1 VLSAET
7 TDHAYIWTWHVYNGE
22 FLFVHIFNVDV
33 GKTCI
38 HGGKTARIMTEMLTD
53 VTSGF
58 LRWSQFSTEKM
69 CFV

>member
-1 VLSAET
+1 M
-7 TDHAYIWTWHVYNGE
+7 YNGE